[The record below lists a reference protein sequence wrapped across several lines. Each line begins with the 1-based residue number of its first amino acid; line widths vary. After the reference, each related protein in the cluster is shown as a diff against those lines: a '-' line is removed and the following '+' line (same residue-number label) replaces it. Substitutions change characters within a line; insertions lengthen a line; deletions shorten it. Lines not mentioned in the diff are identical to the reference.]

1 MTLIIYSVSDEPSGG
16 GAGNTEHKYKATLNK
31 VLRQQSKQGGG
42 LRDLDPQKERSL

>member
-1 MTLIIYSVSDEPSGG
+1 MTLIIYTVSDEPSG